1 MNKSV
6 KMWGR
11 RASFGVAA
19 AVVPPDELDEHAL
32 EAGASALHPLTSARR
47 PHTRAKPQSRT
58 HSHAHGWA
66 QAPALGAIVELD
78 MEALSWGAAA
88 LEKAFL
94 GALVNLF
101 AGGTAPSAF
110 LDAYAPSECC

>member
-6 KMWGR
+6 KMRGR

-47 PHTRAKPQSRT
+47 PHTRAKPHSCT